1 MEVHYMFE
9 DYPDLVSID
18 ELCEM
23 LFIGRNVAYE
33 LLRRKKI
40 KAFRIGRLWKI
51 PKRSVE
57 AYILSE
63 AKIN

>member
-1 MEVHYMFE
+1 
-9 DYPDLVSID
+9 
-18 ELCEM
+18 M

-51 PKRSVE
+51 LKRSVE

>member
-1 MEVHYMFE
+1 MFE

-33 LLRRKKI
+33 LLRRKK
-40 KAFRIGRLWKI
+40 
-51 PKRSVE
+51 
-57 AYILSE
+57 
-63 AKIN
+63 

>member
-1 MEVHYMFE
+1 MFE

-40 KAFRIGRLWKI
+40 KAFRIGHLWKI
-51 PKRSVE
+51 PKGSVE